1 MTHRSPIGVVR
12 GSLGL
17 MACRLCPLVSSRI
30 TAFALFVTVPAFS
43 SVADAAEP
51 APTEPSAGTSMPEAG
66 GDSGA
71 ISAKNT
77 GPEAGSVA
85 PPTADAPAPQPGSG
99 PPTLPPDRSETL
111 APEVPAPVPEP
122 AAPPATEAVSAPEA
136 EPAVDPTLLDAAE
149 PEPEPVAPIATQP
162 VSAGSSSGLSPEERS
177 AAIDAAYASRYRP
190 DHNPA
195 RINIAGRVMFANVSG
210 KERVNGRI
218 GGAAVDVGPAWNRVA
233 VAATFT
239 GWGGRIQMPEDTGT
253 ELNAMLGG
261 GLTVGLGRLAL
272 MTHGFLDLRVGYDIY
287 YGAVNQRSDA
297 PSIVAAQDEDP
308 RVVATLTENLL
319 PHGPRARLDMGLIGS
334 TNRRFFHGLGLSMG
348 YQALV
353 GSFRG
358 ELPVTNML
366 TIGFSY
372 WMG

>member
-1 MTHRSPIGVVR
+1 M
-12 GSLGL
+12 
-17 MACRLCPLVSSRI
+17 
-30 TAFALFVTVPAFS
+30 TVPAFS
-43 SVADAAEP
+43 SVAAAAEP
-51 APTEPSAGTSMPEAG
+51 APTEPGAVTSTPPEG
-66 GDSGA
+66 GDPSA
-71 ISAKNT
+71 ISGTNT

-85 PPTADAPAPQPGSG
+85 PPTADPPAPPTNAG

-122 AAPPATEAVSAPEA
+122 AAPPATEAAPPA
-136 EPAVDPTLLDAAE
+136 EPAVDPTLLDSAE
-149 PEPEPVAPIATQP
+149 PEPEPVAPVATQP
-162 VSAGSSSGLSPEERS
+162 VSAGSPSGISPEERS
-177 AAIDAAYASRYRP
+177 AAIDAAYAARYRP

-218 GGAAVDVGPAWNRVA
+218 GGASVDIGPAWNRVA
-233 VAATFT
+233 VAATFS
-239 GWGGRIQMPEDTGT
+239 GWGGRIQLPEDTGA

-272 MTHGFLDLRVGYDIY
+272 MTHGYLDLRVGYDIY

-297 PSIVAAQDEDP
+297 PLLVAAQDQDP

-358 ELPVTNML
+358 EMPMSNML
-366 TIGFSY
+366 TIGLSY